1 MLPIKYILIF
11 LFVAI
16 FTVNYSSAQ
25 KQDYKRVCYYTNWS
39 QYRTGLGKF
48 TPQNVHPFVCTHI
61 VYAFAKTSGNRIEA
75 AEWNDES
82 TEWSKGM

>member
-1 MLPIKYILIF
+1 M
-11 LFVAI
+11 FVAI
-16 FTVNYSSAQ
+16 LTANYSSAQ

-48 TPQNVHPFVCTHI
+48 KPQNVDPFVCTHI